1 MCTANFNLDDDMQ
14 ARERMGEESDGK
26 QNEKVERHGGSQP
39 VFAFVAAM
47 ADLEFEESLFRSY
60 CFSVLFLKL
69 LAV

>member
-1 MCTANFNLDDDMQ
+1 
-14 ARERMGEESDGK
+14 MGEESDGK